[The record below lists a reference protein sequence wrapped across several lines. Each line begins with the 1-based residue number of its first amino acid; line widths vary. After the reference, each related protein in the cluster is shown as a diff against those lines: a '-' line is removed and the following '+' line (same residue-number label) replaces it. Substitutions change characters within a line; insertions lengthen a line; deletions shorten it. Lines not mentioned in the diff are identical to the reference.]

1 MLNPDGHG
9 SSCGLID
16 LFGRQVRYLRLSV
29 TDRCDLRCVY
39 CMPEHMA
46 FMPRKDPLSFEE
58 LEPSLARSSAAVSV
72 RWR

>member
-1 MLNPDGHG
+1 
-9 SSCGLID
+9 
-16 LFGRQVRYLRLSV
+16 
-29 TDRCDLRCVY
+29 
-39 CMPEHMA
+39 MA